1 VSSKQKPLE
10 YALYLLELRDR
21 TEGEI
26 RDKMR
31 MKKYD
36 TAEIE
41 QAIQFL
47 VERDLI
53 NDERFA
59 SNLVRNNSEFG
70 TKGKYKIRQKLIQL
84 RVAPELIEASL
95 NGINSDSELI
105 RATDLA
111 KNWLT
116 KQKTILPE
124 KRYEKLGRYLVSRGF
139 EWEIVKEVLRET
151 LK

>member
-1 VSSKQKPLE
+1 MKKKPLE

-31 MKKYD
+31 MKKYEQS
-36 TAEIE
+36 EIE
-41 QAIQFL
+41 ATIKFL
-47 VERDLI
+47 TEKDFI
-53 NDERFA
+53 NDERF
-59 SNLVRNNSEFG
+59 VRNLIRNNEEFG

-95 NGINSDSELI
+95 SGINSDSELI
-105 RATDLA
+105 RATELA

-139 EWEIVKEVLRET
+139 EWEIVKEAMEKT
-151 LK
+151 LKN